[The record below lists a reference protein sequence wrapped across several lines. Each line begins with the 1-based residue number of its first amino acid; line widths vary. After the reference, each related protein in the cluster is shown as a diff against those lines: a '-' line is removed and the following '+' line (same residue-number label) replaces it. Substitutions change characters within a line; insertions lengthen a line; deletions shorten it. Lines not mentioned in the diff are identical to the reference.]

1 MIVFSNAKINLGLN
15 IIAKRS
21 DGYHDIETIMIPI
34 GLCDIIEFVETP
46 GKEGF
51 NISGIIPD
59 CEPEQNM
66 VIKALRL
73 IQEKYPIPD
82 LNIHLHKCI
91 PSGAGLGG
99 GSSNAAFML
108 KGLNDY
114 FDLGISEN
122 QLENFASVLGSDCP
136 MFIRNKPCL
145 AEGKGDILKT
155 ISFQG
160 SFYLVLIFPGIAVS
174 TKNAYNNVIFKQNTK
189 TLSDL
194 IKKDISTWKY
204 VIENSFEKTIFYKY
218 PQLNNIKSLLYNDGA
233 VYVSMSGSGPAIY
246 GLFKDKPLLR
256 SELEKMKI
264 WEGRIAN

>member
-46 GKEGF
+46 EKEDF
-51 NISGIIPD
+51 KITGIIPD

-66 VIKALRL
+66 LIKALRL

-82 LNIHLHKCI
+82 LKIHLHKCI

-114 FDLGISEN
+114 FELGISGK

-136 MFIRNKPCL
+136 MFIRNKACL
-145 AEGKGDILKT
+145 AKGKGDILKT
-155 ISFQG
+155 IPFKE

-174 TKNAYNNVIFKQNTK
+174 TKDAYNNVVFKQNTK
-189 TLSDL
+189 SLTDL
-194 IKKDISTWKY
+194 IKKDISIWKDI
-204 VIENSFEKTIFYKY
+204 IENSFEKTIFNEY
-218 PQLNNIKSLLYNDGA
+218 PQLNHIKSLLYEDGA
-233 VYVSMSGSGPAIY
+233 VFASMSGSGSAIY

-264 WEGRIAN
+264 WEGRVVN